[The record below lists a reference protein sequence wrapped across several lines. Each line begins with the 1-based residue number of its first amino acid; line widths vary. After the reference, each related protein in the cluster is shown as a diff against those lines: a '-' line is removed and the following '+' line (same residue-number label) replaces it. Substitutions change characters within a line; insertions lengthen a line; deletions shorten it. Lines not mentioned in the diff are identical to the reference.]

1 MQVYLTL
8 TRREL
13 ATYFVSLTGYVTI
26 AAVALLCGLSFWVML
41 RNMGTMSFQVP
52 VTELFFQN
60 PMFWFILL
68 IANAVI
74 TMRLYA
80 HEKYSGTYE
89 TLMTTPVG
97 DLQVV
102 SAKFTAAWLF
112 YMIMWLPFLGCC
124 YLIQKYAQQA
134 GALDSGVLIGTFTG
148 IGLFGAFFI
157 SFGAFASALTVNQ
170 MVAAMISMLLG
181 MAVFALGYVAGPGF
195 VSGPWQEQ
203 ALSRFSFFEQMR
215 EFAHGVIDTRSVV
228 VLLSLSFLFQFLTLR
243 VVESRRWK

>member
-1 MQVYLTL
+1 MQVFFTL

-13 ATYFVSLTGYVTI
+13 AIYFVSLTGYVII
-26 AAVALLCGLSFWVML
+26 AAVALLCGLSFWTL
-41 RNMGTMSFQVP
+41 ISSMGSAAYQLP
-52 VTELFFQN
+52 VTELFFQS

-102 SAKFTAAWLF
+102 GAKFTAAWLF
-112 YMIMWLPFLGCC
+112 YLVTWLPFLGCC
-124 YLIQKYAQQA
+124 YLIQNYARQA
-134 GALDSGVLIGTFTG
+134 GALDPGVLGGTFIG
-148 IGLFGAFFI
+148 IGLFGAFFL
-157 SFGAFASALTVNQ
+157 SFGALASALTANQ
-170 MVAAMISMLLG
+170 MVAAMISLLIG
-181 MAVFALGYVAGPGF
+181 MALFALSYVAGPAAAG
-195 VSGPWQEQ
+195 SGWTAQV
-203 ALSRFSFFEQMR
+203 LSRFELFQQMR
-215 EFAHGVIDTRSVV
+215 EFAHGVLDTRSVV
-228 VLLSLSFLFQFLTLR
+228 FLLSLTLFFLFLTLR

>member
-1 MQVYLTL
+1 MRVYLTL

-41 RNMGTMSFQVP
+41 RTMGTMPFQVP

-74 TMRLYA
+74 TMRLFA
-80 HEKYSGTYE
+80 QEKYSGTYE

-102 SAKFTAAWLF
+102 AAKFTAAWLF

-124 YLIQKYAQQA
+124 YLIQHYAQQA
-134 GALDSGVLIGTFTG
+134 GALDPGVLLGTYLG

-157 SFGAFASALTVNQ
+157 SFGACASALTVNQ
-170 MVAAMISMLLG
+170 MVAAMLSMLLG

-195 VSGPWQEQ
+195 VSGPWRNQV
-203 ALSRFSFFEQMR
+203 LSRFCFFEQMR
-215 EFAHGVIDTRSVV
+215 EFAHGVIDTRRVV
-228 VLLSLSFLFQFLTLR
+228 VLLSLAFLFLFLTLR

>member
-1 MQVYLTL
+1 MHVFLTL
-8 TRREL
+8 MRREL
-13 ATYFVSLTGYVTI
+13 GTFFVSLTGYVITSG
-26 AAVALLCGLSFWVML
+26 VALLSGLTFWVL
-41 RNMGTMSFQVP
+41 IRNMGGAGYQLP
-52 VTELFFQN
+52 VTELFFQS

-102 SAKFTAAWLF
+102 SAKFAAAWVF

-124 YLIQKYAQQA
+124 YIIQHYARQS
-134 GALDSGVLIGTFTG
+134 GALDAGVLISTFTG

-157 SFGAFASALTVNQ
+157 SFGGLASALTESQ
-170 MVAAMISMLLG
+170 MVAAMLSLLMG
-181 MAVFALGYVAGPGF
+181 MALFALSYVAGPGF
-195 VSGPWQEQ
+195 SGGSWQEQ
-203 ALSRFSFFEQMR
+203 VMSRFGFFEQMQ
-215 EFAHGVIDTRSVV
+215 EFAHGVIDTRSVLL
-228 VLLSLSFLFQFLTLR
+228 LLSLTFFFMFLTLR

>member
-1 MQVYLTL
+1 MHVFLTL
-8 TRREL
+8 MRREL
-13 ATYFVSLTGYVTI
+13 GTFFVSLTGYVITSG
-26 AAVALLCGLSFWVML
+26 VALLSGLTFWVL
-41 RNMGTMSFQVP
+41 IRNMGGAGYQLP
-52 VTELFFQN
+52 VTELFFQS

-102 SAKFTAAWLF
+102 SAKFAAAWVF

-124 YLIQKYAQQA
+124 YIIQHYARQS
-134 GALDSGVLIGTFTG
+134 GALDTGVLISTFTG

-157 SFGAFASALTVNQ
+157 SFGGLASALTESQ
-170 MVAAMISMLLG
+170 MVAAMLSLLMG
-181 MAVFALGYVAGPGF
+181 MALFALSYVAGPGF
-195 VSGPWQEQ
+195 SGGSWQEQ
-203 ALSRFSFFEQMR
+203 VMSRFGFFEQMQ
-215 EFAHGVIDTRSVV
+215 EFAHGVIDTRSVLL
-228 VLLSLSFLFQFLTLR
+228 LLSLTFFFMFLTLR

>member
-1 MQVYLTL
+1 MHVFLTL
-8 TRREL
+8 MRREL
-13 ATYFVSLTGYVTI
+13 GTFFVSLTGYVI
-26 AAVALLCGLSFWVML
+26 MSGVALLSGLTFWVL
-41 RNMGTMSFQVP
+41 IRNMGGAGYQLP
-52 VTELFFQN
+52 VTELFFQS

-102 SAKFTAAWLF
+102 SAKFAAAWVF

-124 YLIQKYAQQA
+124 YIIQHYARQS
-134 GALDSGVLIGTFTG
+134 GALDTGVLISTFAG

-157 SFGAFASALTVNQ
+157 SFGGLASAMTESQ
-170 MVAAMISMLLG
+170 MVAAMLSLLMG
-181 MAVFALGYVAGPGF
+181 MALFALSYVAGPGF
-195 VSGPWQEQ
+195 SGGSWQEQ
-203 ALSRFSFFEQMR
+203 VMSRFGFFEQMQ
-215 EFAHGVIDTRSVV
+215 EFAHGVVDTRSVLL
-228 VLLSLSFLFQFLTLR
+228 LLSLTFFFMFLTLR

>member
-1 MQVYLTL
+1 M
-8 TRREL
+8 RREL
-13 ATYFVSLTGYVTI
+13 GTFFVSLTGYVI
-26 AAVALLCGLSFWVML
+26 MAGVALLSGLSFCVL
-41 RNMGTMSFQVP
+41 IRNMGSGGFQLP
-52 VTELFFQN
+52 VTELFFQS

-97 DLQVV
+97 DMQVV
-102 SAKFTAAWLF
+102 SAKFAAAWLF

-124 YLIQKYAQQA
+124 YIIQYYAKQS
-134 GALDSGVLIGTFTG
+134 GALDAGVLISTFTG

-157 SFGAFASALTVNQ
+157 SFGGFASALSVSQ
-170 MVAAMISMLLG
+170 MVAAMVSLLIG
-181 MAVFALGYVAGPGF
+181 LALFALSYVAGTSF
-195 VSGPWQEQ
+195 SGTSWQEQ
-203 ALSRFSFFEQMR
+203 VLSRFGFFEQMQ
-215 EFAHGVIDTRSVV
+215 EFAHGVIDSRSVL
-228 VLLSLSFLFQFLTLR
+228 VLLSLTFFFLFLTLR

>member
-13 ATYFVSLTGYVTI
+13 ATYFVSLTGYITI
-26 AAVALLCGLSFWVML
+26 AAVALLCGMSFWVML
-41 RNMGTMSFQVP
+41 RSMGTMPFQLP
-52 VTELFFQN
+52 ATELFFQN

-97 DLQVV
+97 DIQVV

-124 YLIQKYAQQA
+124 YLIQSYARQA
-134 GALDSGVLIGTFTG
+134 GALDPGVLAGTFTG

-157 SFGAFASALTVNQ
+157 AFGAFASALTVNQ
-170 MVAAMISMLLG
+170 MVAAMISMLFG
-181 MAVFALGYVAGPGF
+181 MAVFALSYVAGPSFTGAT
-195 VSGPWQEQ
+195 WQEQ
-203 ALSRFSFFEQMR
+203 VLSRFGFFEQMR
-215 EFAHGVIDTRSVV
+215 EFAHGVIDTRAV
-228 VLLSLSFLFQFLTLR
+228 VLLLSLTFLFLFLNLR

>member
-1 MQVYLTL
+1 MQVFLTL
-8 TRREL
+8 VRREL
-13 ATYFVSLTGYVTI
+13 GTYFVSLTGYITI
-26 AAVALLCGLSFWVML
+26 AAVALLSGLSFWVL
-41 RNMGTMSFQVP
+41 IRNMGSAPYQLP

-102 SAKFTAAWLF
+102 CAKFSAAWMF
-112 YMIMWLPFLGCC
+112 YMIMWLPFLAYC
-124 YLIQKYAQQA
+124 YIIQHFARQA
-134 GALDSGVLIGTFTG
+134 GALDPGVLVGTFTG
-148 IGLFGAFFI
+148 IGLFGAFFV
-157 SFGAFASALTVNQ
+157 SFGAFASALTSNQ
-170 MVAAMISMLLG
+170 MVAAMLSLLTG
-181 MAVFALGYVAGPGF
+181 MALFALSYVAGPSF
-195 VSGPWQEQ
+195 SGANWQEQ
-203 ALSRFSFFEQMR
+203 VLSRFGFFDQMQ
-215 EFAHGVIDTRSVV
+215 EFAHGVIDTRSVA
-228 VLLSLSFLFQFLTLR
+228 VLVSLTFLFLFLTLR

>member
-13 ATYFVSLTGYVTI
+13 GTYFVSLTGYITI
-26 AAVALLCGLSFWVML
+26 AAVAMLCGFGLWVMIL
-41 RNMGTMSFQVP
+41 KMGTSPFQLP

-80 HEKYSGTYE
+80 QEKYSGTYE

-102 SAKFTAAWLF
+102 TAKFSAAWLF
-112 YMIMWLPFLGCC
+112 YMITWLPFLGCC
-124 YLIQKYAQQA
+124 YLIQSYAKQA
-134 GALDSGVLIGTFTG
+134 GALDPGVLIGTYAG

-157 SFGAFASALTVNQ
+157 SFGAFASALTSNQ
-170 MVAAMISMLLG
+170 MVAAMISMLVGLTLFG
-181 MAVFALGYVAGPGF
+181 LGYLAGPSF
-195 VSGPWQEQ
+195 SGSNWQEQ
-203 ALSRFSFFEQMR
+203 VLSRFGFFEQMR
-215 EFAHGVIDTRSVV
+215 EFAHGVIDTRSVIL
-228 VLLSLSFLFQFLTLR
+228 LLSLTFLFLFLTLR
-243 VVESRRWK
+243 AVESRRWK

>member
-1 MQVYLTL
+1 MQVFLTL

-13 ATYFVSLTGYVTI
+13 GTYFVSLTGYITI
-26 AAVALLCGLSFWVML
+26 AAVALLSGLSFWTL
-41 RNMGTMSFQVP
+41 IRTMGSAPFQLP

-112 YMIMWLPFLGCC
+112 YMIMWLPFLGYC
-124 YLIQKYAQQA
+124 YIIQNYARQA
-134 GALDSGVLIGTFTG
+134 GALDPGVLLGTFTG
-148 IGLFGAFFI
+148 IGLFGAFFVA
-157 SFGAFASALTVNQ
+157 FGAFASALTSNQ
-170 MVAAMISMLLG
+170 MVAAMISLLMG
-181 MAVFALGYVAGPGF
+181 MALFALSYVAGPGF
-195 VSGPWQEQ
+195 TGNTWQEQ
-203 ALSRFSFFEQMR
+203 VLSRFGFFEQMR
-215 EFAHGVIDTRSVV
+215 EFAHGVIDTRSV
-228 VLLSLSFLFQFLTLR
+228 LLLVSLTFLFLFLTLR

>member
-1 MQVYLTL
+1 MHVFFTL
-8 TRREL
+8 MRREL
-13 ATYFVSLTGYVTI
+13 GTYFVSLTGYVI
-26 AAVALLCGLSFWVML
+26 MSGVALLSGLSFWVL
-41 RNMGTMSFQVP
+41 IRQMGGAGYQLP

-80 HEKYSGTYE
+80 HERYSGTYE

-102 SAKFTAAWLF
+102 SAKFSAAWVF

-124 YLIQKYAQQA
+124 YIIQHYAKQS
-134 GALDSGVLIGTFTG
+134 GALDTGVLISTFTG

-157 SFGAFASALTVNQ
+157 SFGGFASALTVSQ
-170 MVAAMISMLLG
+170 MVAAMLSLLMG
-181 MAVFALGYVAGPGF
+181 MALFALSYVAGPSF
-195 VSGPWQEQ
+195 SGGSWQEQ
-203 ALSRFSFFEQMR
+203 VLSRFGFFEQMR
-215 EFAHGVIDTRSVV
+215 EFAHGVVDTRSVLL
-228 VLLSLSFLFQFLTLR
+228 LLSLTFFFLFLTLR

>member
-1 MQVYLTL
+1 M
-8 TRREL
+8 
-13 ATYFVSLTGYVTI
+13 
-26 AAVALLCGLSFWVML
+26 ALLCGLSFWVL
-41 RNMGTMSFQVP
+41 INGMGTAAFQLP
-52 VTELFFQN
+52 VTEMFFSSEL
-60 PMFWFILL
+60 FWFILL

-80 HEKYSGTYE
+80 HEKYAGTFE

-102 SAKFTAAWLF
+102 SAKFAAAWFF

-124 YLIQKYAQQA
+124 FIIQNYARQA
-134 GALDSGVLIGTFTG
+134 GALDPGILVGTYTG

-157 SFGAFASALTVNQ
+157 AFGGFASSLTSNQ
-170 MVAAMISMLLG
+170 MVAAMISLLIG
-181 MAVFALGYVAGPGF
+181 MVLFALSYVAHASAAMAGWRGE
-195 VSGPWQEQ
+195 V
-203 ALSRFSFFEQMR
+203 LNRFELFQQMR

-228 VLLSLSFLFQFLTLR
+228 FLVSLTFLFLFLTLR

>member
-1 MQVYLTL
+1 MRVYLTL

-26 AAVALLCGLSFWVML
+26 AAVALLCSLSFWVML
-41 RNMGTMSFQVP
+41 RTMGTMSFQVP

-80 HEKYSGTYE
+80 QEKYSGTYE

-102 SAKFTAAWLF
+102 AAKFTAAWLF

-124 YLIQKYAQQA
+124 YLIQNYAQQA
-134 GALDSGVLIGTFTG
+134 GALDPGVLASTYLG
-148 IGLFGAFFI
+148 IALFGAFFI
-157 SFGAFASALTVNQ
+157 SFGAFASSLTVNQ
-170 MVAAMISMLLG
+170 MVAAMVSMLLG

-195 VSGPWQEQ
+195 VSGPWRTQL
-203 ALSRFSFFEQMR
+203 LSRFSFFEQMR
-215 EFAHGVIDTRSVV
+215 EFAHGVIDTRTVV
-228 VLLSLSFLFQFLTLR
+228 VLLSLAFLFLFLTLR

>member
-1 MQVYLTL
+1 MQVFLTL

-13 ATYFVSLTGYVTI
+13 ATYFVSLTGYITI
-26 AAVALLCGLSFWVML
+26 AAVALLSGLSFWVLL
-41 RNMGTMSFQVP
+41 RSMGSQPFQLP

-102 SAKFTAAWLF
+102 SAKFSAAWLF
-112 YMIMWLPFLGCC
+112 YMIMWLPFLGYC
-124 YLIQKYAQQA
+124 YLIQHFARQA
-134 GALDSGVLIGTFTG
+134 GALDPGVLVGTFTG
-148 IGLFGAFFI
+148 IGLFGAFFVA
-157 SFGAFASALTVNQ
+157 FGAFASALTSNQ
-170 MVAAMISMLLG
+170 MVAAMISLLMG
-181 MAVFALGYVAGPGF
+181 MALFALSYVAGPGF
-195 VSGPWQEQ
+195 SGASWQEQ
-203 ALSRFSFFEQMR
+203 VLSRFGFFEQMK
-215 EFAHGVIDTRSVV
+215 EFAHGVIDTRSVLL
-228 VLLSLSFLFQFLTLR
+228 LLSLTFLFLFLTLR